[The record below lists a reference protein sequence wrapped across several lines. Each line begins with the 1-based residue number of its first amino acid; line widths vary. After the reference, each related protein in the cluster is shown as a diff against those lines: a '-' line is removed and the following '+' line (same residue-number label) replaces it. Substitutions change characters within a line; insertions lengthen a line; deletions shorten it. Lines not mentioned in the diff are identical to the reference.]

1 MNASVES
8 ESSSNGLDMVKW
20 LLVVV
25 IFGAMVYA
33 NNTFPDT
40 SDLIRAGVFVV
51 VTAICLGLASTTE
64 KGKTFLVFAKDS
76 RVEVR
81 KVVWPSRQEA
91 THTTMIIG
99 AATAMVG
106 VLLYFLVMFL
116 MWAVGFVTGLRF

>member
-51 VTAICLGLASTTE
+51 VTAICLGFASTTE

-106 VLLYFLVMFL
+106 VLLYFLDMFL

>member
-8 ESSSNGLDMVKW
+8 ESSSNGFDIFKWIAVVALFGGMVV
-20 LLVVV
+20 L
-25 IFGAMVYA
+25 
-33 NNTFPDT
+33 NNMFPET

-51 VTAICLGLASTTE
+51 VTAICLGVASTTE

-106 VLLYFLVMFL
+106 VLLYFLDMFL

>member
-8 ESSSNGLDMVKW
+8 ESSSSGLDVVKW
-20 LLVVV
+20 LLIIA
-25 IFGAMVYA
+25 IFGGMVVA
-33 NNTFPDT
+33 NNMFPDT

-51 VTAICLGLASTTE
+51 VTAICLGIASQTE
-64 KGKTFLVFAKDS
+64 KGRTFLVFAKDS

-99 AATAMVG
+99 AATALVG
-106 VLLYFLVMFL
+106 VMLYFLDMFL
-116 MWAVGFVTGLRF
+116 MWAVGLVTGLRL

>member
-106 VLLYFLVMFL
+106 VLLYFLDMFL

>member
-8 ESSSNGLDMVKW
+8 ESSSNSLDMVKW

-40 SDLIRAGVFVV
+40 SDLIRAGVFVI

-106 VLLYFLVMFL
+106 VLLYFLDMFL